1 MILFSGESQKIMA
14 TWEMIVRGRVQ
25 GVGFRWFV
33 KRLAL
38 ELGVCG
44 YVRNL
49 PDSTVF
55 IIAQASQPV
64 LLSFV
69 DQIKLGSH
77 RSTVLNV
84 DVSPLEHAS
93 EYYGF
98 EIR

>member
-1 MILFSGESQKIMA
+1 MV
-14 TWEMIVRGRVQ
+14 TWELTVRGRVQ

-33 KRLAL
+33 KRLADA
-38 ELGVCG
+38 LGVGG

-49 PDSTVF
+49 PDSTVM

-64 LLSFV
+64 LQSFV
-69 DQIKLGSH
+69 DQLKLGSRH
-77 RSTVLNV
+77 STVLGI
-84 DVSPLEHAS
+84 DVLPLEHAS

>member
-25 GVGFRWFV
+25 GVGFRWLV
-33 KRLAL
+33 KR
-38 ELGVCG
+38 LGVCG

-49 PDSTVF
+49 PDSSVL

-64 LLSFV
+64 LASFA
-69 DQIKLGSH
+69 DQIKLGSR
-77 RSTVLNV
+77 RSTVLQL

-93 EYYGF
+93 EYYVF